1 MILRRLPGAVGSVA
15 LLLLVKNARCGSDTG
30 LPVTAPT
37 SLEPGKQAT
46 FGWELVNKHEV
57 TESKGLTTARFMWFA
72 QDTTV
77 GDQIQFWV
85 YDSKG
90 AEGKSPNIPIVAA
103 ASSASKSASG
113 GGGKASSYSHSAS
126 ERLSKG
132 SAGVTAGGGRSAS
145 GKETH
150 TADSSSASIT
160 TAAGTGSSPASN
172 AAEAPDEL
180 STAPSAA
187 TASTATPAP
196 VAPAATA
203 ATVFSGDK
211 TTLYLGVG
219 GVALALILI
228 VALLLYV
235 RPSSL
240 STTGR
245 LTPAQSVDGG
255 EESSK
260 MSRDEDDGMV
270 VTSGACRNSW

>member
-203 ATVFSGDK
+203 AATASPLTAPAAVSTAPASSSISTVFSGDK

-228 VALLLYV
+228 VALLLY
-235 RPSSL
+235 
-240 STTGR
+240 
-245 LTPAQSVDGG
+245 
-255 EESSK
+255 
-260 MSRDEDDGMV
+260 MV
-270 VTSGACRNSW
+270 ERKAAR